1 MTSSA
6 PPNVDAFDLTGR
18 RAVVTGASRGIGRA
32 IALAYAARG
41 AQVCGVARS
50 ENDLRETAEQ
60 AAGLPGSVTP
70 LVADLVQPE
79 GIREAIAR
87 AAESGGG
94 IDVLVN
100 NAGYDNEQTLRRTTL
115 EEWQKVIDLN
125 VRGVMLLC
133 QEAAPHLLDGGGKV
147 VNVASMFGLVSARGE
162 VAYTASKHAVLGLT
176 KALALEWAR
185 KDIQVNALCP
195 GFVETDMLASATSNE
210 GAASYMKSAT
220 PMGRWGQVDDLTG
233 PAVFLASSASD
244 YMTGQALVVDGGY
257 TVQ

>member
-6 PPNVDAFDLTGR
+6 SNEDAFDLTGR

-32 IALAYAARG
+32 IALAYAAKG
-41 AQVCGVARS
+41 ARVCGVARS
-50 ENDLRETAEQ
+50 EADLNETAEL
-60 AAGLPGSVTP
+60 ASGLSGSVTP

-87 AAESGGG
+87 AAEAGGG

-100 NAGYDNEQTLRRTTL
+100 NAGYDNEQTLKRTTL
-115 EEWQKVIDLN
+115 DEWQKVIDLN
-125 VRGVMLLC
+125 VRAVLLLC

-147 VNVASMFGLVSARGE
+147 VNVASMFGLVSTRGE

-185 KDIQVNALCP
+185 KGIQVNALCP
-195 GFVETDMLASATSNE
+195 GFVETDMLASATSNDD
-210 GAASYMKSAT
+210 AASYMRSAT

-244 YMTGQALVVDGGY
+244 FMTGQALVVDGGY